1 MEAGWSVCRTRPM
14 YGLGWSV
21 CSTRPAA
28 RVFGSHPCAHDAC
41 AGVGVGVGVGLQA
54 QLGTLAKEP
63 RLV

>member
-1 MEAGWSVCRTRPM
+1 M